1 MILTSTYLV
10 ESQQP
15 AKIAKVG
22 WFFAGSAT
30 SPRFEEFR
38 RELENL
44 GYVEGKN
51 IVFEH
56 RFAEGQLERLPAL
69 ADELV
74 SLKVDVIVTRGTP
87 ETIALK
93 KATNTIPV
101 IFFSVTDPVE
111 AGLVDSLAKPGA
123 NITGFSTIEAVL
135 AGKRLDL
142 LKQTIPKLS
151 RVAVLWNPH
160 DLSSAQQWKQ
170 TQVTAKEL
178 GLQVYSMEVSSGD
191 KYEGAFNEAN
201 NARSGGLSVIAG
213 SLADSN
219 AQRIATLATR
229 NRLPTIYP
237 RESFLVSGGLMSYGA
252 VRNESIRRIAVWRT
266 KS

>member
-1 MILTSTYLV
+1 M
-10 ESQQP
+10 
-15 AKIAKVG
+15 
-22 WFFAGSAT
+22 
-30 SPRFEEFR
+30 
-38 RELENL
+38 
-44 GYVEGKN
+44 
-51 IVFEH
+51 
-56 RFAEGQLERLPAL
+56 
-69 ADELV
+69 
-74 SLKVDVIVTRGTP
+74 IVTRGTP

-160 DLSSAQQWKQ
+160 NLSYLRSNGNKPKSQRKNWVCK
-170 TQVTAKEL
+170 L
-178 GLQVYSMEVSSGD
+178 YSMEVSSGD

-219 AQRIATLATR
+219 AQRIAHPGQQETGCRRFTLGS
-229 NRLPTIYP
+229 L
-237 RESFLVSGGLMSYGA
+237 FLLA
-252 VRNESIRRIAVWRT
+252 AD
-266 KS
+266 